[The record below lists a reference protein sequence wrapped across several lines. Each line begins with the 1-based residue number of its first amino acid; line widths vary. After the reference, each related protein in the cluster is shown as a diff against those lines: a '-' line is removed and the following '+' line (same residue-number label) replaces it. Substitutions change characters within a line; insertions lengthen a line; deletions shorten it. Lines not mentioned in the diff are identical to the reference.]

1 MRELQN
7 SYSGRHSPL
16 LHWNVPLGQLFL
28 DKITLKFILS
38 IKINVKFQDLTVLTL
53 LILQTHNLT
62 RLRHGGTVIYRH
74 KWQLVR
80 CMYHF
85 VCIQMIRLDSLY
97 QLHIHSHPNRRHSR
111 VCDHIRN
118 TSWYNV
124 QSNGIGMYWPG
135 SQCFQLGT
143 HSWSHFDA
151 HNHSVWLHY
160 NTYSDQQADIDDQNH
175 SSIPTKPV
183 QRPNPLES
191 GFL

>member
-38 IKINVKFQDLTVLTL
+38 IKINVEFQDLTVLTL

-80 CMYHF
+80 CMYRF

-118 TSWYNV
+118 TS
-124 QSNGIGMYWPG
+124 
-135 SQCFQLGT
+135 
-143 HSWSHFDA
+143 
-151 HNHSVWLHY
+151 
-160 NTYSDQQADIDDQNH
+160 
-175 SSIPTKPV
+175 
-183 QRPNPLES
+183 
-191 GFL
+191 